1 MKLEKIKNKIIL
13 IGEKTTKQLMLISGL
28 HTVMHVCQWAPTC
41 IFTNINM
48 HIVTHTIYTYTHMH
62 RSPNTDTHACTQ
74 LHTDT
79 HVGT

>member
-48 HIVTHTIYTYTHMH
+48 SINTTHKYIHAHTHTTK
-62 RSPNTDTHACTQ
+62 
-74 LHTDT
+74 
-79 HVGT
+79 